1 MPSQGREPYLPS
13 ALCLQGNSG
22 AIGALAGGATAPTRQ
37 ATDSAAPAGRQ
48 RAPKHRALRG
58 PAARVRGGAAAAAPV
73 RPPECPPRRA
83 GISLRRRRLRGAGE
97 GLYLP
102 AFLVLLS
109 NKYTIFIFF
118 LNIFSPRV
126 WPTLCSSF
134 YNSCSPLRQPR
145 VHRNCCL
152 YTDTDRGR
160 KLSPYWALCAAL
172 SHPCLLPLENPY
184 SSY

>member
-1 MPSQGREPYLPS
+1 MPPGQLGRDRCPGRG
-13 ALCLQGNSG
+13 GNR
-22 AIGALAGGATAPTRQ
+22 TDRP

-152 YTDTDRGR
+152 YTLIVAESSARTG
-160 KLSPYWALCAAL
+160 LSVRLCL
-172 SHPCLLPLENPY
+172 TLVCFP
-184 SSY
+184 

>member
-73 RPPECPPRRA
+73 CPSECPPRRA

-109 NKYTIFIFF
+109 NKYTIFNFF
-118 LNIFSPRV
+118 KIYFPLTFGLHYAPASTIVVLPYVSPECTEIAV
-126 WPTLCSSF
+126 CTQTLIVAESSARTGL
-134 YNSCSPLRQPR
+134 SVRL
-145 VHRNCCL
+145 CL
-152 YTDTDRGR
+152 T
-160 KLSPYWALCAAL
+160 LVCFP
-172 SHPCLLPLENPY
+172 
-184 SSY
+184 

>member
-1 MPSQGREPYLPS
+1 MPPGQLGRDRCPGRG
-13 ALCLQGNSG
+13 GNR
-22 AIGALAGGATAPTRQ
+22 TDRP

-73 RPPECPPRRA
+73 RPSECPPRRA

-152 YTDTDRGR
+152 YTLIVAESSARTG
-160 KLSPYWALCAAL
+160 LSVRLCL
-172 SHPCLLPLENPY
+172 TLVCFP
-184 SSY
+184 